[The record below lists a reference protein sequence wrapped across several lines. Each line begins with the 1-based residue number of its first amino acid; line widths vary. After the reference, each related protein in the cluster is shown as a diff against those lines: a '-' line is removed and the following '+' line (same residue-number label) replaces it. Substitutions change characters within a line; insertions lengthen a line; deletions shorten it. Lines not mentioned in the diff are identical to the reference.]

1 MINTIYVYKTKWH
14 LNVYLYSWY
23 IYFKC
28 ITILVLLMMGKKN
41 TSKEENILEIENC
54 IYRWRKICIFGK
66 SKQNTLS
73 LWCCVLY
80 LGPICYLNK
89 TWEVWLRVIMMLII
103 KTETHSTNVWHW
115 HTETFTYTT
124 YHIQARGYLLLTLYI
139 ISISSN
145 KQWDISQTGSV
156 CLKVKESGTYW
167 VRIPWTSDYSVS
179 MQHTYT
185 DMLR

>member
-28 ITILVLLMMGKKN
+28 ITILVLLMMEKN
-41 TSKEENILEIENC
+41 TSKEENILEIESC

-66 SKQNTLS
+66 FKQNTLS

-103 KTETHSTNVWHW
+103 KTETRYKCMALTHIDIHIYHLPHTSKGIPSSDIVHYHS
-115 HTETFTYTT
+115 F
-124 YHIQARGYLLLTLYI
+124 Q
-139 ISISSN
+139 
-145 KQWDISQTGSV
+145 
-156 CLKVKESGTYW
+156 
-167 VRIPWTSDYSVS
+167 
-179 MQHTYT
+179 
-185 DMLR
+185 